1 MYNLYICQTV
11 QPGFNGV
18 LLFLMFAYHAI
29 VYKNYYFIIKPLTH
43 VITMLIITLIT
54 KHIFG
59 RPRPIPRD
67 SVKRRLNCRSK
78 ETNCSMPSGDSM
90 QCANFAIVIIYYF
103 NNYYGLMLIHFVMFS
118 RVFYFCHY
126 IFDTVVGTLIGLG
139 ASCAMYY
146 ILNLF

>member
-1 MYNLYICQTV
+1 MVCYFI
-11 QPGFNGV
+11 
-18 LLFLMFAYHAI
+18 LMLAYHAI

-43 VITMLIITLIT
+43 VIT
-54 KHIFG
+54 
-59 RPRPIPRD
+59 IPRD
-67 SVKRRLNCRSK
+67 SVKRRFNCRSK
-78 ETNCSMPSGDSM
+78 ETNFSMPSGDSM

-103 NNYYGLMLIHFVMFS
+103 NNYYGLMLIPFVMFS

>member
-1 MYNLYICQTV
+1 
-11 QPGFNGV
+11 
-18 LLFLMFAYHAI
+18 
-29 VYKNYYFIIKPLTH
+29 
-43 VITMLIITLIT
+43 MLIITLIT

-67 SVKRRLNCRSK
+67 SVKRRFNCRSK

-103 NNYYGLMLIHFVMFS
+103 NNYYGLMLIPFVMFS
-118 RVFYFCHY
+118 RVFNFCHY